1 MRALCA
7 FERRLHQMLHRL
19 HQRRLHQRGFDV
31 SAPLVALLSKSRRA
45 PQTRAPAG
53 CGPTEHARHSL
64 RLRVFYVVWCMFGHI
79 HTNFSLAQIR
89 KR

>member
-53 CGPTEHARHSL
+53 CGPTEHARPCVCACFTLS
-64 RLRVFYVVWCMFGHI
+64 WCMFGHI
-79 HTNFSLAQIR
+79 HTNFSHAQIR

>member
-64 RLRVFYVVWCMFGHI
+64 RLRVFYVELVQVWS
-79 HTNFSLAQIR
+79 HTY
-89 KR
+89 

>member
-53 CGPTEHARHSL
+53 CGPTEHARLACVCACFTLS
-64 RLRVFYVVWCMFGHI
+64 WCMFGHI
-79 HTNFSLAQIR
+79 HTNFSHTQIR

>member
-53 CGPTEHARHSL
+53 CGPTEHARYSL
-64 RLRVFYVVWCMFGHI
+64 RLRVSWCMFGHI
-79 HTNFSLAQIR
+79 HTNFSHTQIR

>member
-7 FERRLHQMLHRL
+7 FERRLHKMLHRL

-64 RLRVFYVVWCMFGHI
+64 RLRVFYVELVHVWSH
-79 HTNFSLAQIR
+79 HTNFSHTQIR

>member
-64 RLRVFYVVWCMFGHI
+64 RLRVFYVELVHVCSH
-79 HTNFSLAQIR
+79 HTNFSHTQIR